1 MGISIYSVV
10 ISIVFFNI
18 ALIATF
24 IMRRSNA
31 LLAKRTVSFLL
42 LTVLL
47 GVVRLLTPIDF
58 DKAVVVRSYHVIPTI
73 EDFLNLTLVG
83 PFTTGSVLLVV
94 WFLGTLAFIVYD
106 VVLQF
111 RFVQASRNYPVSDRK
126 DVLDL
131 AGEFGTGFSIMVSP
145 LISRPYVSGLLRPVI
160 YLPDLELS
168 EVQWRTILR
177 HEVQHIHS
185 HDEWKKLFFLASQ
198 ALFWWN
204 PLAHISRKEIDTLI
218 ELQCDAKVTAR
229 MSDEE
234 VDAYLETLKTLSI
247 KAHELQI
254 PLGASALVGDEEQ
267 LVARFRALQD
277 SGFPR
282 KNTIH
287 TIAYLML
294 FTLFVLSYFVIVQP
308 AGFASD
314 ADLTGDLPESSEY
327 YMYAAIE
334 NNSDMYIVR
343 SNDTYYLYLDGVQIN
358 SIEAD
363 MLSEPPYNS
372 LQILEDDK

>member
-24 IMRRSNA
+24 IMRRSSA
-31 LLAKRTVSFLL
+31 LLVNRTVSFLL

-168 EVQWRTILR
+168 EVQWRTILH

-218 ELQCDAKVTAR
+218 ELQCDAKVTAG
-229 MSDEE
+229 MSVEE

-247 KAHELQI
+247 KAHELQV
-254 PLGASALVGDEEQ
+254 PLGASALVWDEEQ

-277 SGFPR
+277 TGFSR
-282 KNTIH
+282 KNRPPVFASI
-287 TIAYLML
+287 LLLSL
-294 FTLFVLSYFVIVQP
+294 FALSYFVIIQP
-308 AGFASD
+308 IRFASTE
-314 ADLTGDLPESSEY
+314 DLREDVSS
-327 YMYAAIE
+327 
-334 NNSDMYIVR
+334 SDISVVDNYLGYQSEMYIVFE
-343 SNDTYYLYLDGVQIN
+343 DGQYYLY
-358 SIEAD
+358 AD
-363 MLSEPPYNS
+363 DNLVNKIPQENLSTEPFSS
-372 LQILEDDK
+372 LPIIGGNK

>member
-24 IMRRSNA
+24 IMRRSSA
-31 LLAKRTVSFLL
+31 LLVNRTVSFLL

-229 MSDEE
+229 MSVEE

-254 PLGASALVGDEEQ
+254 PLGASALVWDEEQ

-282 KNTIH
+282 KNRPPVFASI
-287 TIAYLML
+287 LLLSL
-294 FTLFVLSYFVIVQP
+294 FALSYFIIIQP
-308 AGFASD
+308 AGFASPEEM
-314 ADLTGDLPESSEY
+314 AEQYSLPTDYEVWDVTSETS
-327 YMYAAIE
+327 E
-334 NNSDMYIVR
+334 MYILY
-343 SNDTYYLYLDGVQIN
+343 SDGKYYLYAGDHCLN
-358 SIEAD
+358 SINENN
-363 MLSEPPYNS
+363 LSSAPFNTLPIVGGN
-372 LQILEDDK
+372 